1 MLPPPITRPSAAPV
15 PTTETTS
22 SARRLTV
29 SKSYPNP
36 LSPASASP
44 ESLSSTR
51 GYFRSLIQDDRRSRF
66 AQLVADEPADLHV
79 LAGLGRG
86 LLHEVADRLLG
97 IAHPRL
103 VHQRDVFVKRLHLA
117 LDDLVDHV
125 LGLSL
130 GFHLLDKDATLRVD
144 LLLRHLI
151 FVDSDRCGRG
161 NVLGD
166 VFAKLLKVIGPR
178 DEIRLAVDLHQ
189 HGDLAVVM
197 NVVADDALFRLAAGT
212 LVGLRR
218 ALRSEQLDRLVEI
231 AARLL
236 QRLLAIHHAGPGAL
250 TEGGHVFRGNC
261 RSHLSISS
269 YTVSWKRRRAKRPAA
284 YQYYS
289 VLKTRVKIAGLTLAH
304 PRL

>member
-1 MLPPPITRPSAAPV
+1 MTIRPFSRCRTARRRMYGSANSSIRIAVMTRVSIPLRSSTSCTANALITLPSIPMESAATRSIPVFERIEPRTMLPPPITRPSAAPV

-66 AQLVADEPADLHV
+66 AQMVADEPADLHV

-144 LLLRHLI
+144 LFLRHLI

-166 VFAKLLKVIGPR
+166 VF
-178 DEIRLAVDLHQ
+178 
-189 HGDLAVVM
+189 
-197 NVVADDALFRLAAGT
+197 
-212 LVGLRR
+212 
-218 ALRSEQLDRLVEI
+218 
-231 AARLL
+231 
-236 QRLLAIHHAGPGAL
+236 
-250 TEGGHVFRGNC
+250 
-261 RSHLSISS
+261 
-269 YTVSWKRRRAKRPAA
+269 
-284 YQYYS
+284 
-289 VLKTRVKIAGLTLAH
+289 
-304 PRL
+304 